1 MQNLYL
7 KILEQFKNNNHRFK
21 ELDLE
26 PIRTVDMYSGQPD
39 NPELFEFT
47 APAVFVDYNIDWE
60 KGSAAIKRGVLNL
73 TLHIITDPAPGTES
87 WSHNKEEGLRRLMY
101 YTLILELIEGVRTDN
116 VGSLYAISEQPEKT
130 DYFDYHT
137 ITFQAVI
144 TRPKGQPLTKLE
156 DVKLIINTN
165 E

>member
-7 KILEQFKNNNHRFK
+7 KILEQFKNNSHRFK

-47 APAVFVDYNIDWE
+47 TPAVFVDYNIDWE
-60 KGSAAIKRGVLNL
+60 KGSSAVKRGVLNL
-73 TLHIITDPAPGTES
+73 TLHIITDPTLGTEN

-101 YTLILELIEGVRTDN
+101 YALILELMEGVRTDT

-137 ITFQAVI
+137 ITFQTSI
-144 TRPKGQPLTKLE
+144 TRSKGRLLIKIE
-156 DVKLIINTN
+156 DVKPMINLN